1 MIAAPGRQPETS
13 DAALEPLDDITLVAA
28 GVALA
33 VLIVEVGLWIGG
45 RRGQRSADVVRREEA
60 PRAGERRVDA

>member
-13 DAALEPLDDITLVAA
+13 DAVLEPLDDITLVAA

-33 VLIVEVGLWIGG
+33 VLIVEVGLWIGA
-45 RRGQRSADVVRREEA
+45 RRGQRSADVVQHEEA
-60 PRAGERRVDA
+60 PRTGERRVDA